1 MRLPRPVVRLLT
13 RAVVRPLLSPRL
25 PVTLRRPLLDT
36 TGRVV
41 LLPHGTRR
49 SRGRLGGV
57 PTERVAARGA
67 AGPHQ
72 VLYVHGG
79 GYQVGSATSHRALA
93 AHLSRAAGAPVHL
106 PEYRLAPEHPYPAA
120 VDDAAMAYRAL
131 RDAGHPAQR
140 IAVAGDSA
148 GAGIVMA
155 LVLRLRAAGEELP
168 GSIGLIS
175 PWLDLDL
182 GSPLLEANAATD
194 AMLDPSW
201 LPDAAARYRGPRA
214 AGAERRQSD
223 TAEAFRPARGPAPSR
238 GGGAQGARNERPSTG
253 GAGRRLKGPRA
264 AGAERRQLSTELRPL
279 EADLSGLPPVHVIA
293 GTDEILLGDSDT
305 LVERLRSAGGR
316 HTYQRVERM
325 WHAFPVFAGM
335 LREADQ
341 AVAALGTAIRSDCAG
356 GTARRSEG
364 EAREHHAPRVAVV
377 GAGFGGIGLGMA
389 LRAAGWTD
397 PGELTILDRADGV
410 GGVWRAN
417 TYPGAACD
425 VPSHLYSFAG
435 APGTEWSRRFAPQP
449 DILRYL
455 QRLTHEHGLTEHLR
469 LGTEVTEARWDE
481 TRSVWRLSLTGGDLL
496 EADVLVPACG
506 QLSRPVRPAI
516 PGLDRFPGPTFHSA
530 EWDHDVDLTGKRV
543 AVIGTGAS
551 AIQFVPAIADRVAA
565 LTLFQRSAAHVI
577 PKPDRAY
584 RTRRPGNRAAARAFW
599 TAFFET
605 GAVGLTS
612 RRAAALPFRLAS
624 AALRRSQVRDP
635 GLRARLTPAHP
646 IGCKRIL
653 ISSDYYPT
661 LGRPHVGV
669 VTAPIAA
676 VTVTGVR
683 TADGVEHPA
692 DVIILGT
699 GFAATEFLAPMKVF
713 GAGGRELSEQWR
725 DGASAH
731 LGMAVPGFPNLF
743 LLYGPNTNLGSGSIV
758 RMLECQIG
766 YVRQA
771 VDLLRSGPR
780 SLTVRPEVAA
790 RFDAEVQQRL
800 SHSVWTG
807 CRNWYRTA
815 SGRIVN
821 NWPGTM
827 REYGHRTRRFEPTEY
842 ELGT

>member
-1 MRLPRPVVRLLT
+1 MQLPRPVVRQLT
-13 RAVVRPLLSPRL
+13 RGVVRPLLSPRFPL
-25 PVTLRRPLLDT
+25 ALRRPLLDV

-41 LLPHGTRR
+41 PLPRGTRR
-49 SRGRLGGV
+49 ARGALGRV
-57 PTERVAARGA
+57 PTERVTTRGA
-67 AGPHQ
+67 AGSHQ

-79 GYQVGSATSHRALA
+79 GYQTGSPSSHRALA
-93 AHLSRAAGAPVHL
+93 AHLSRAAAAPVHL
-106 PEYRLAPEHPYPAA
+106 PIYRLAPEHPYPAA
-120 VDDAAMAYRAL
+120 VDDVVAAYRAL
-131 RDAGHPAQR
+131 RDAGHPSQR

-148 GAGIVMA
+148 GGGLVMA
-155 LVLRLRAAGEELP
+155 LVLRLREAGEELP
-168 GSIGLIS
+168 GSVGLIS

-201 LPDAAARYRGPRA
+201 LPDAVVRYRGTT
-214 AGAERRQSD
+214 D
-223 TAEAFRPARGPAPSR
+223 AP
-238 GGGAQGARNERPSTG
+238 
-253 GAGRRLKGPRA
+253 
-264 AGAERRQLSTELRPL
+264 ELRPL
-279 EADLSGLPPVHVIA
+279 DADLAGLPPVHVIA
-293 GTDEILLGDSDT
+293 GSEEILVGDSDA
-305 LVERLRSAGGR
+305 LVARIRAAGGR
-316 HTYQRVERM
+316 VDYVRAEGL
-325 WHAFPVFAGM
+325 WHAYPVFAGM
-335 LREADQ
+335 LREADE
-341 AVAALGTAIRSDCAG
+341 AVAALGAAIRRDCAG
-356 GTARRSEG
+356 GQP
-364 EAREHHAPRVAVV
+364 PRVAVV

-389 LRAAGWTD
+389 LRGAGWTE

-417 TYPGAACD
+417 TYPGATCD

-435 APGTEWSRRFAPQP
+435 APGTEWTRRFAPQP

-481 TRSVWRLSLTGGDLL
+481 ARSVWRLSLAGGDTL
-496 EADVLVPACG
+496 EAEVLVPACG
-506 QLSRPVRPAI
+506 QLSRPARPAI
-516 PGLDRFPGPTFHSA
+516 PGLDRFSGPVFHSA

-565 LTLFQRSAAHVI
+565 LTVFQRSAPHVI
-577 PKPDRAY
+577 PKPDRGY
-584 RTRRPGNRAAARAFW
+584 TGRLRLPGVRTVARAVW

-605 GAVGLTS
+605 GALGLTS
-612 RRAAALPFRLAS
+612 MRAAALPFRVAS
-624 AALRRSQVRDP
+624 ATLRRRQVPDP
-635 GLRARLTPAHP
+635 GLRARLTPDHP

-661 LGRPHVGV
+661 LLRPHVDV
-669 VTAPIAA
+669 VTAPIIE
-676 VTVTGVR
+676 VTATGVR
-683 TADGVEHPA
+683 TADGGEHPA

-699 GFAATEFLAPMKVF
+699 GFATTEFLAPMKVF
-713 GAGGRELSEQWR
+713 GPGGRELSEQWR

-758 RMLECQIG
+758 HMLECQIS

-771 VDLLRSGPR
+771 VELLRSGVR
-780 SLTVRPEVAA
+780 TLAVRPDVAA
-790 RFDAEVQQRL
+790 RFDAEIQQRL
-800 SHSVWTG
+800 ARSVWTG

-815 SGRIVN
+815 SGRVVN

-827 REYGHRTRRFEPTEY
+827 REYTKRTRRFEVTEY